1 MELLYVNVI
10 KDDKQLDEEVFC
22 FIANYLI
29 SEKVTIH
36 SNVGYALK
44 MFKNINNLSDDEI
57 LINFEFYIQMINGN
71 KKYNLSDEYKKLDDL
86 KALMKTYKQLKQKNQ
101 LPPNHIK
108 HLQILK
114 SSYLYYK
121 KMLKGFMNDY
131 MVFFGI
137 IKYFDLYDEKIIKAN
152 FSEINRDG
160 EINDN
165 ELGELIYNN
174 MSARENLL
182 LLDDLSILKK
192 FKTLK
197 NIEQKFKVLFSDYF
211 SLYEIPLVTI
221 PCSSTLQLNELIV
234 LRQQFLP
241 NFTEVFTKVQFFR
254 TEINKID
261 SKKAITKKIKEF
273 KTEINDELQKLQY
286 EIDNNLYFLKIKNSD
301 SDYTNVTINIG
312 ILPNLSIFNYFSSK
326 NLITANKYEE
336 LEYRLGENVIKKF
349 YDLFVYYKIDLDINK
364 YKTKE

>member
-1 MELLYVNVI
+1 M
-10 KDDKQLDEEVFC
+10 
-22 FIANYLI
+22 
-29 SEKVTIH
+29 
-36 SNVGYALK
+36 
-44 MFKNINNLSDDEI
+44 
-57 LINFEFYIQMINGN
+57 
-71 KKYNLSDEYKKLDDL
+71 
-86 KALMKTYKQLKQKNQ
+86 
-101 LPPNHIK
+101 
-108 HLQILK
+108 
-114 SSYLYYK
+114 
-121 KMLKGFMNDY
+121 
-131 MVFFGI
+131 
-137 IKYFDLYDEKIIKAN
+137 
-152 FSEINRDG
+152 
-160 EINDN
+160 
-165 ELGELIYNN
+165 
-174 MSARENLL
+174 
-182 LLDDLSILKK
+182 
-192 FKTLK
+192 
-197 NIEQKFKVLFSDYF
+197 
-211 SLYEIPLVTI
+211 
-221 PCSSTLQLNELIV
+221 QLNELIV

-241 NFTEVFTKVQFFR
+241 NFNEVFTKVQFFR